1 MKGTIVNRSEKIRDY
16 LKTLKPSDRSP
27 KAVADALTAK
37 GVKVTPTLVSLVKR
51 NMRLKAKGKSRK
63 NAPAKAHKPRKV
75 KTNKV
80 MTLKEVAHAKEFL
93 EMCGGLANAKN
104 FLGAVNEI
112 LS

>member
-1 MKGTIVNRSEKIRDY
+1 MKGTVVNRSEKIRDY
-16 LKTLKPSDRSP
+16 LKSLKPSDRSP

-63 NAPAKAHKPRKV
+63 TAAKAQKTRKPHKA
-75 KTNKV
+75 KV

-93 EMCGGLANAKN
+93 EMCGGLVNAKY